1 MQADAVAC
9 MWSYLRWDTA
19 WWGKGSTCF
28 LSVLACQPV
37 ECKLMLSVL
46 FSVCMLCHDCP
57 CQRKTDLFTN
67 IQGRRRL
74 QDILHLSNIC
84 HLGVQV
90 AGGLITSKID
100 NTSLSLPS
108 QPCRHL
114 VVGGPARN
122 HAVMSEYD
130 KLQRALQMRCT
141 EAASF
146 LSQADLTAWQIVT
159 CSNPRKVKKVTAS
172 PTDYAA
178 FPNLSL
184 AYLKQMSDQIT
195 LLLPF
200 RDHVGASINIWKPF
214 WNIDKE
220 FSVRISRPV
229 GSYKGEPVYY
239 DMDRA
244 YFSVV
249 QQNGTWRHELQEPP
263 DNKNRPLT
271 EFERAADMFVQLLLM
286 SEIV

>member
-1 MQADAVAC
+1 MGHSVVGQGVNMFFECACMPASRMQADAVSFVFCLHA
-9 MWSYLRWDTA
+9 MSR
-19 WWGKGSTCF
+19 
-28 LSVLACQPV
+28 LSLPEEGRFV
-37 ECKLMLSVL
+37 
-46 FSVCMLCHDCP
+46 
-57 CQRKTDLFTN
+57 TN

-84 HLGVQV
+84 KVLSLRSTG
-90 AGGLITSKID
+90 GRGLITSKSD

-114 VVGGPARN
+114 VVGGPASN

-200 RDHVGASINIWKPF
+200 RDHVGTSINIWKPF
-214 WNIDKE
+214 WDIDKE

-229 GSYKGEPVYY
+229 DSYKGEPVYY

-249 QQNGTWRHELQEPP
+249 QQYGTWRHELQQPP
-263 DNKNRPLT
+263 HNKNRQLT
-271 EFERAADMFVQLLLM
+271 ELQRAADMFVQLLLM